1 MTGRRRTIAW
11 VAIVAAALSL
21 LVVATVDQGGVETDA
36 ERVQRLQGSFAC
48 PECRGESVADSNAAV
63 AANIRQFI
71 AAEVS
76 EGSTDLEIRNEL
88 LRAYD
93 AQVLLNPPAD
103 GLAALLWVLPVVIA
117 TAGAATVAGVIT
129 RRTPDAALTS
139 ADRELVAAARA
150 ASANGDGISNG
161 NGTSNGTGNGDG
173 TAAADRGSTR

>member
-21 LVVATVDQGGVETDA
+21 LAVASIDQGGVETDA
-36 ERVQRLQGSFAC
+36 ERVQRLQDSFAC

-71 AAEVS
+71 SAEVA
-76 EGSTDLEIRNEL
+76 GGATDLEIRNDL

-117 TAGAATVAGVIT
+117 TAGAAAVAGVVT
-129 RRTPDAALTS
+129 RRTPDAALTD
-139 ADRELVAAARA
+139 ADRALVAAARA
-150 ASANGDGISNG
+150 AEASRDDGAPS
-161 NGTSNGTGNGDG
+161 
-173 TAAADRGSTR
+173 